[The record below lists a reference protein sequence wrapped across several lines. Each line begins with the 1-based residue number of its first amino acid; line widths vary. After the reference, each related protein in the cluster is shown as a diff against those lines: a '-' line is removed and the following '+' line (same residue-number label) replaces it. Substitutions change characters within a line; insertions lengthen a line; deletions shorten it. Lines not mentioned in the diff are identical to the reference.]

1 MTATIKNRAAMD
13 YFAFFDLPPRLVID
27 EDALRKAYYA
37 NSKKYHP
44 DFYTLESEEKQA
56 EILELSTLNNQA
68 YQTLADFDRRLRY
81 VLELE
86 GALADE
92 GQNQLPQT
100 FLTDMMDI
108 NEALMEL
115 EFDPDPETHAKTQQ
129 RIEALEVQ
137 LLQEYWPVVQQYTY
151 PCADPAQLAMLKDFY
166 LKKRYLLRIRENFSK
181 FAPL

>member
-1 MTATIKNRAAMD
+1 MN
-13 YFAFFDLPPRLVID
+13 YFTFFDLPPRLVID

-37 NSKKYHP
+37 YSKKYHP

-56 EILELSTLNNQA
+56 EILELSTLSNQA

-86 GALADE
+86 GALTDE
-92 GQNQLPQT
+92 GQSQLPQA
-100 FLTDMMDI
+100 FLAEMMEL

-115 EFDPDPETHAKTQQ
+115 EFDPDPEKYADARQ
-129 RIEALEVQ
+129 RVEALEQQ
-137 LLQEYWPVVQQYTY
+137 LLQEYWAVVQQYMH
-151 PCADPAQLAMLKDFY
+151 PCTDPAQLAALKDFY
-166 LKKRYLLRIRENFSK
+166 LKKRYLLRIRENLSK